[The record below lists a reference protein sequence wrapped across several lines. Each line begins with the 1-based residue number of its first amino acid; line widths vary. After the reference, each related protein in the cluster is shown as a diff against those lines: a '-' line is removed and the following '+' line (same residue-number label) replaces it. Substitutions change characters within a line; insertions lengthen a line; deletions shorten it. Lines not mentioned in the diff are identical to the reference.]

1 MKQISEFIFGDMC
14 LSYTQDESGCVG
26 MAVIPAGTEGLIRRK
41 EYRPE
46 PLVQIQEEATVSR
59 TVMSVEGANV
69 VLFTFDKGQELS
81 EHTAA
86 MPVFVQVLKGKLEVT
101 GGVETVKL
109 VPGGLVHFTTRLP
122 HAIRALEPS
131 VMMLT
136 MMTGSKS

>member
-1 MKQISEFIFGDMC
+1 MAQQETPSNTMSFIDQ
-14 LSYTQDESGCVG
+14 L
-26 MAVIPAGTEGLIRRK
+26 
-41 EYRPE
+41 E
-46 PLVQIQEEATVSR
+46 PMVQIQEEATVSR

-69 VLFTFDKGQELS
+69 ALFTFDNAQELS

-86 MPVFVQVLKGKLEVT
+86 MPVFVQVLKGRLEVN
-101 GGVETVKL
+101 GGDETVEL

-122 HAIRALEPS
+122 HAISALEPS

>member
-1 MKQISEFIFGDMC
+1 MTEQTPTNTMSFIDQ
-14 LSYTQDESGCVG
+14 L
-26 MAVIPAGTEGLIRRK
+26 
-41 EYRPE
+41 E

-69 VLFTFDKGQELS
+69 VLFTFDKGQKLS

-101 GGVETVKL
+101 GGGETVKL

>member
-1 MKQISEFIFGDMC
+1 MAQQETPSNTMSFIDQ
-14 LSYTQDESGCVG
+14 L
-26 MAVIPAGTEGLIRRK
+26 
-41 EYRPE
+41 E
-46 PLVQIQEEATVSR
+46 PMVQIQEEATVSR
-59 TVMSVEGANV
+59 TVMSVKDANV

-86 MPVFVQVLKGKLEVT
+86 MPVFVQVLKGRLEVT
-101 GGVETVKL
+101 GGDETAEL
-109 VPGGLVHFTTRLP
+109 VPGGLVHSTTRLP